1 MLLVFFSRSS
11 QAGGVFRNVSLGCLI
26 FFCCLLRAVDSKD
39 RDVSVYYYPWY
50 DLPTNTHWQEGF
62 LRARLTPAMLP
73 MLGKY
78 SSRDGRVLQQH
89 LAWSKQYGIDNWI
102 CSWWGPGSWEDG
114 TLRQHVLPALAES
127 TIKFCVYYEAGGLL
141 GMNECEEIIFGAAAI
156 DTLTTHVEHLAAHY
170 FEHPNYQRIDGR
182 PVLYIYLSSCF
193 TGQFAEALQAARQV
207 ARRHGEDLFLVGD
220 EIFWGAPNPERIQQ
234 MDAITAYC
242 MHGPTDFEG
251 YPKDSELLTHMSIK
265 YNEYSQVAAQH
276 EVAVKGFGGQIHSP
290 LSLPLP
296 TTALIDYIGPHGPH
310 GRLSKITA
318 EIGRGYRDR
327 CSAAAYLLVL

>member
-1 MLLVFFSRSS
+1 
-11 QAGGVFRNVSLGCLI
+11 
-26 FFCCLLRAVDSKD
+26 
-39 RDVSVYYYPWY
+39 
-50 DLPTNTHWQEGF
+50 
-62 LRARLTPAMLP
+62 
-73 MLGKY
+73 
-78 SSRDGRVLQQH
+78 
-89 LAWSKQYGIDNWI
+89 
-102 CSWWGPGSWEDG
+102 
-114 TLRQHVLPALAES
+114 
-127 TIKFCVYYEAGGLL
+127 
-141 GMNECEEIIFGAAAI
+141 
-156 DTLTTHVEHLAAHY
+156 
-170 FEHPNYQRIDGR
+170 
-182 PVLYIYLSSCF
+182 LSSCF

-265 YNEYSQVAAQH
+265 YDEYSQVAAQH